1 MSWAHGRR
9 QAACAVQD
17 AKITTIPVVDDTPCA
32 QKKKN
37 KPLFGVLNSGKPT
50 EQPQFPHPSPSSVFL
65 ASRYTPWTTH
75 TNAVRAIGHFTL
87 LRHLFL
93 TAQEHAP
100 AGRPSRQF
108 ACRANYATYRTER
121 TLTSDVTE
129 ALVLVR
135 VLSMTLA
142 VAQFP
147 SSPRR
152 GRTAD
157 HAHLP
162 LLNIFSRATATLQW
176 AQPVRRTLIDTSAAA
191 TIASPASLPASPTAT
206 LGALSPDCLG
216 PLFRAVT
223 IAGLHDKE
231 ILLFVCVSGLES
243 TGHGM
248 DDTQMACD
256 LSCSPR
262 KPAASSSNPRLHG
275 DSAPVAK
282 SSLGLSDGAKKPSP
296 CTVRAWAW
304 AWAWASVGASCMAGH
319 DARPLREAGRP
330 AFAAGNYNA
339 DVEQKPGPSFQ
350 DLASKTQQ
358 QVQSEVTSR
367 FPSIY
372 PKKRLAPDSD
382 WRLGDVL
389 AYLLATARSYTR
401 IFLRCAL

>member
-1 MSWAHGRR
+1 MLWPK
-9 QAACAVQD
+9 QAQ
-17 AKITTIPVVDDTPCA
+17 PLPSGA

-50 EQPQFPHPSPSSVFL
+50 EQPQFPHPSPSPSSVFL
-65 ASRYTPWTTH
+65 ASRYTPWTAH

-121 TLTSDVTE
+121 TLTN
-129 ALVLVR
+129 
-135 VLSMTLA
+135 
-142 VAQFP
+142 
-147 SSPRR
+147 
-152 GRTAD
+152 

-162 LLNIFSRATATLQW
+162 LLNLFSRATATLQW
-176 AQPVRRTLIDTSAAA
+176 AQPVRRPLIDTSAAA
-191 TIASPASLPASPTAT
+191 TIVYPPLFPPLRPFLCLKTAT

-216 PLFRAVT
+216 PLLRAVT

-231 ILLFVCVSGLES
+231 TLLFVCVSGLES
-243 TGHGM
+243 TVHGM

-262 KPAASSSNPRLHG
+262 KPTASSSNPRLLG
-275 DSAPVAK
+275 DSAPVAN
-282 SSLGLSDGAKKPSP
+282 SSLELSDGAKKPSP

-304 AWAWASVGASCMAGH
+304 AWAWVSVGANCMAGH

-339 DVEQKPGPSFQ
+339 GVEQKPGPCFQ
-350 DLASKTQQ
+350 DLAPKTQQ

-382 WRLGDVL
+382 WRLGDIL